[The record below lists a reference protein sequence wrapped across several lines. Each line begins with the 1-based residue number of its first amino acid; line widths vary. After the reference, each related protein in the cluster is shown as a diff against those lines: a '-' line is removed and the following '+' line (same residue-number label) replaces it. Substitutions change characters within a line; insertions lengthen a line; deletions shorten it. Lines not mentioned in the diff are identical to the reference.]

1 MFCTL
6 KMKVYI
12 LLMFQNKTKCQEQVI
27 PLMIPNREGWYYLAV
42 KKLSTLLRGKTSK
55 SNDNF
60 CYMNCLHSL
69 RTKTNLNHIK
79 EYARIKIF
87 VMLSYIPKTLSIRV
101 YPILKYDKTLLF
113 MLILNL

>member
-1 MFCTL
+1 MYA
-6 KMKVYI
+6 KDESIYPAYVSK
-12 LLMFQNKTKCQEQVI
+12 QNQKCQEQVI
-27 PLMIPNREGWYYLAV
+27 PLMIPNREGWHYLAV

-60 CYMNCLHSL
+60 SYMNCLHSL